1 MQKFF
6 SRFELSAPL
15 IYWYLPAGYLATVLA
30 HSYQPEL
37 TDQVVKVHLL
47 ALIVT
52 TATTLYL
59 WLGVWLGK
67 LIAEFSGQVG
77 FFVILSVGIFRGIGM
92 YYLGN
97 VLAID
102 SGLSLVN
109 RIVVS
114 WSSTVFWLVLLAY
127 LVNSHRE
134 YQANYRLLLSQALI
148 NKSAE
153 ISEVDLKAQLHQV
166 ETSLKSIELNP
177 TAQSDQAKWLIKV
190 ADEVKAQINDLIRPM
205 SHRLWLTSVT
215 EYPRIRIKKLIAD
228 SILQLNFPLKVFL
241 SLIVVIAL
249 FNYTT
254 FMPITEAITRT
265 IIVVGSIAVITNLFN
280 RLAKRSLTTS
290 LIELATL
297 TFIPILLGDIFYSY
311 SHFSIDKPISLVVY
325 LITPFVA
332 VSLSI
337 IALVKQDQVN
347 LIDSIAN
354 KLDQFSS
361 AGYQSKQV
369 ASYLHNSLQS
379 ELLAISKQLEQVAV
393 SEDETRSK
401 EILEQLG
408 ALINRSISED
418 FQNFYASPSQRLQQ
432 VIENW
437 RGILTIEITGIE
449 KIAEL
454 PAKAVIAVQLI
465 EELASNAVKHSQ
477 ATQLKIS
484 VNIVNHNLV
493 LTVADLGNFSSA
505 GLGSELLRT
514 YLVND
519 LPTQASKPS
528 SVTELVI

>member
-1 MQKFF
+1 MEKVFN
-6 SRFELSAPL
+6 RFELSTPL
-15 IYWYLPAGYLATVLA
+15 IYWYIPAGYLATVLA

-37 TDQVVKVHLL
+37 SDQVVKIHLL

-52 TATTLYL
+52 SATTIYL
-59 WLGVWLGK
+59 WLGVWVSSIVSAVK
-67 LIAEFSGQVG
+67 GQIG
-77 FFVILSVGIFRGIGM
+77 FVFIISVGIFRGIGM

-102 SGLSLVN
+102 SGLSLIN
-109 RIVVS
+109 RIAVS
-114 WSSTVFWLVLLAY
+114 WSSSLFWLILLAY

-153 ISEVDLKAQLHQV
+153 ISEVDLKAELNQV
-166 ETSLKSIELNP
+166 ENSLKSIQLNA
-177 TAQSDQAKWLIKV
+177 TEESDQAKWLIKV

-205 SHRLWLTSVT
+205 SHRLWLTSVDK
-215 EYPRIRIKKLIAD
+215 YPKVLVKKLVAD
-228 SILQLNFPLKVFL
+228 AVANLNFSLKIFL
-241 SLIVVIAL
+241 PLIVVVIL
-249 FNYTT
+249 FNYFT

-265 IIVVGSIAVITNLFN
+265 LIFLISIVAIVYLFDK
-280 RLAKRSLTTS
+280 LVKKSMISS
-290 LIELATL
+290 LIKLILLST
-297 TFIPILLGDIFYSY
+297 IPIWLGDIFYSN
-311 SHFSIDKPISLVVY
+311 SHFGIDQPISLVVY
-325 LITPFVA
+325 LVTPFVA
-332 VSLSI
+332 TALSVMNY
-337 IALVKQDQVN
+337 VKQDQAN
-347 LIDSIAN
+347 LINSIALQLN
-354 KLDQFSS
+354 QLGSVGF
-361 AGYQSKQV
+361 QSKQV

-393 SEDETRSK
+393 SEDEARSK

-418 FQNFYASPSQRLQQ
+418 FQNFYASPTQRLQQ

-437 RGILTIEITGIE
+437 RGILAIEITGIE

-454 PAKAVIAVQLI
+454 PTKAVIAVQLI

-493 LTVADLGNFSSA
+493 LTVADLGNFSST

-519 LPTQASKPS
+519 LPIQASKS
-528 SVTELVI
+528 FSVTELII